1 MIALESMTLL
11 LFALRLL
18 LLLLLYGFLGTL
30 AWLVWRDLKQGG
42 SAPASARQAPR
53 GAHLTVVDS
62 GDSGY
67 APGQQFAL
75 RTVTTLGRDL
85 SNDIVVADSYASTR
99 HARIERQE
107 DGRFW
112 LVDLGSS
119 NGTQLNG
126 QLVRPN
132 VPVPLD
138 SGDVISVGKVELKVG

>member
-1 MIALESMTLL
+1 MAIESMSLL
-11 LFALRLL
+11 LFLLRIV
-18 LLLLLYGFLGTL
+18 LLLLLYGFLGVL
-30 AWLVWRDLKQGG
+30 AWLVWRDLKKG
-42 SAPASARQAPR
+42 SSVAATATSAPR
-53 GAHLTVVDS
+53 GARLTVVAS

-67 APGQQFAL
+67 AEGHQLPLG
-75 RTVTTLGRDL
+75 TVTTMGREL
-85 SNDIVVADSYASTR
+85 SNDIVIPDGYASTR
-99 HARIERQE
+99 HARVERQG

-138 SGDVISVGKVELKVG
+138 TGDVIKVGKVELKMG